1 MHSPFA
7 PRSPEDIATLLRTAP
22 LAWLVSVDPA
32 GEVLSSQLPL
42 LVLPPEEGE
51 MLLLGHM
58 ARTNPLVARLGE
70 RPRAAILFQGPN
82 AYVSPS
88 WYADRD
94 SAPTWIYVNATL
106 TADVTLREDLT
117 DRALNLLVHQMEQGR
132 PERWRVTEI
141 AHRYAA
147 LRDRVIGFT
156 AKVVKVDARFKLAQD
171 EPPAV
176 VRETL
181 AHLEEDALIRWVEGV
196 NADRL
201 GAES

>member
-1 MHSPFA
+1 
-7 PRSPEDIATLLRTAP
+7 
-22 LAWLVSVDPA
+22 
-32 GEVLSSQLPL
+32 
-42 LVLPPEEGE
+42 
-51 MLLLGHM
+51 
-58 ARTNPLVARLGE
+58 
-70 RPRAAILFQGPN
+70 
-82 AYVSPS
+82 
-88 WYADRD
+88 
-94 SAPTWIYVNATL
+94 
-106 TADVTLREDLT
+106 
-117 DRALNLLVHQMEQGR
+117 MEQGR